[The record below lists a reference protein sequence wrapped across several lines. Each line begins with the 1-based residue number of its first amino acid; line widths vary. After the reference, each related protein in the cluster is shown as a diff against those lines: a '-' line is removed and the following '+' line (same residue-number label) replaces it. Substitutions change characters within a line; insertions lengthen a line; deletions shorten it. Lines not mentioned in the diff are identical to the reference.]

1 MTKAGRNVP
10 PSGHSFFVH
19 IFLSRRH
26 SPSDMPFGL
35 VIIQNM
41 LHLTCKR
48 RIQFPQPLRQI
59 LVNGGFADAE
69 FFGGGADCGPV
80 FDNVLSQRDGA
91 LFDVPFQKTTLPASD
106 YFILCAPLGRY
117 AAALVPGVRAAKN
130 KSLRTVMVLRDFLV
144 AVAGFEPTTSGL

>member
-1 MTKAGRNVP
+1 MALG
-10 PSGHSFFVH
+10 FVH
-19 IFLSRRH
+19 LQHF
-26 SPSDMPFGL
+26 
-35 VIIQNM
+35 
-41 LHLTCKR
+41 LHLKEKR
-48 RIQFPQPLRQI
+48 AVEFRQTFAQI

-91 LFDVPFQKTTLPASD
+91 IFDVPFQKTTLPASD

-130 KSLRTVMVLRDFLV
+130 KSLRTVMVLRDFLAYLPLV
-144 AVAGFEPTTSGL
+144 DTMHHVLKTWCIILWGRF